1 MESNIKNRKRENR
14 IILILVSLFFSFTFC
29 MYAPLELYLTNI
41 NEFWFGLSHFWYVVV
56 LVGIFVF
63 ILLTLVGTILPLWAQ
78 NLYIAVIFGF
88 SLLMYIQSNFLN
100 IDVGVLN
107 GGSVDW
113 ASYRIKFLINF
124 SIWVLFIC
132 ACMCVFNE
140 KNKVVKTVVKYVSV
154 CITLIQGV
162 TLVVLLLTCK
172 SDIDKDAITQYVSA
186 KDIYEMSEDENV
198 IVFLMDMFDDRY
210 FKQLLEQEPELAE
223 AFDGFTQYVNST
235 GNYSTTSYSVATLL
249 TGQYLRNTEETYY
262 EELNSLYED
271 CETFDVL
278 SENGYKLDIYTYEG
292 MIPQELKENTSNY
305 IEGGKRISN
314 YITFTKYLYQLA
326 ASRYM
331 PDFVKQ
337 HVWLVGTEFNS
348 LCEMSGEAD
357 AHSVDNIIFYEN
369 MNSKGIT
376 TQNEKKCFK
385 FIHLDAVHYPYT
397 MNENVERVENDNET
411 SDLQCARGVVKI
423 LLEYMDGMKK
433 AGVYDNSTIIITADH
448 GYYWDGTLTNPVL
461 LVKPQNSEGILQVS
475 NAPVS
480 QHDLHPSILS
490 YAGLNE
496 NGEFGKAY
504 YDIEEN
510 ADRERFFY
518 QYYLQDDS
526 VGGKYRLIEYAID
539 PDGNERKNFNLTGVE
554 YTLDGEKIDHFDNCT
569 YCQSGE
575 TEPNDPDARIV
586 HE

>member
-1 MESNIKNRKRENR
+1 
-14 IILILVSLFFSFTFC
+14 
-29 MYAPLELYLTNI
+29 
-41 NEFWFGLSHFWYVVV
+41 
-56 LVGIFVF
+56 
-63 ILLTLVGTILPLWAQ
+63 
-78 NLYIAVIFGF
+78 
-88 SLLMYIQSNFLN
+88 
-100 IDVGVLN
+100 
-107 GGSVDW
+107 
-113 ASYRIKFLINF
+113 
-124 SIWVLFIC
+124 
-132 ACMCVFNE
+132 
-140 KNKVVKTVVKYVSV
+140 
-154 CITLIQGV
+154 
-162 TLVVLLLTCK
+162 
-172 SDIDKDAITQYVSA
+172 
-186 KDIYEMSEDENV
+186 
-198 IVFLMDMFDDRY
+198 
-210 FKQLLEQEPELAE
+210 
-223 AFDGFTQYVNST
+223 
-235 GNYSTTSYSVATLL
+235 
-249 TGQYLRNTEETYY
+249 
-262 EELNSLYED
+262 
-271 CETFDVL
+271 
-278 SENGYKLDIYTYEG
+278 
-292 MIPQELKENTSNY
+292 MIPQELKVNTSNY
-305 IEGGKRISN
+305 IKGGKKVSN
-314 YITFTKYLYQLA
+314 YFEFTKYLYQLA

-554 YTLDGEKIDHFDNCT
+554 YTLDGEKIDHFENCT